1 MSSGTLRRL
10 YRGETKIDFI
20 GKRRIWF
27 AISGILLAISLG
39 SIFIRQAESP
49 CAAALKGLSCGI
61 EFKGG
66 LQLRAEVPD
75 EGPLGD
81 ASDQEVIQGVRE
93 SVADAGVEGAKVQ
106 VAVREGERNILVQTK
121 TDSPEDRTLV
131 SDAVS
136 EAVGSEITDSSQ
148 IAGSWGQQ
156 ITNRAIR
163 ALLVFFVVV
172 ALFITW
178 RYEWKMAFAAMVAMV
193 HDLIIT
199 AGIYSLVGFE
209 VSPSTVIALLTILG
223 YSLYDNVV
231 VFDKL
236 EENTQLYATTGRMTY
251 REAANLSVN
260 QVFMRSLNTSLSTL
274 LPVGTLLFIGAG
286 LFGAST
292 LKDLALALFIGLLAG
307 SYSSVFTGV
316 PILAGLKENEPRYRA
331 AEQRLEKGRQAAA
344 AKAAPS
350 DEEDGAVEEKATERV
365 PARARPSTASRP
377 PARSRAGSKKAKR
390 RKRR

>member
-1 MSSGTLRRL
+1 MSTLARL
-10 YRGETKIDFI
+10 YRGETRIDFI
-20 GKRRIWF
+20 GKRKLWYL
-27 AISGILLAISLG
+27 ISGVIIAVSLASMLFRG
-39 SIFIRQAESP
+39 SETP
-49 CAAALKGLSCGI
+49 CASFLKGLNCGI

-75 EGPLGD
+75 DGPLGD
-81 ASDQEVIQGVRE
+81 ASALEVIAAVRDAVSE
-93 SVADAGVEGAKVQ
+93 AGVDGAKVQ
-106 VAVREGERNILVQTK
+106 VAEQDEGRSILVQTK
-121 TDSPEDRTLV
+121 TDTPEEREV
-131 SDAVS
+131 IGDAVS

-193 HDLIIT
+193 HDLLIT

-209 VSPSTVIALLTILG
+209 VTPSTVIALLTILG

-231 VFDKL
+231 VFDKV
-236 EENTQLYATTGRMTY
+236 EENTELYATSGRMTY
-251 REAANLSVN
+251 RESANLAVN

-286 LFGAST
+286 LFGANT

-307 SYSSVFTGV
+307 SYSSVFNAV
-316 PILAGLKENEPRYRA
+316 PILAGLKENEPRFRA
-331 AEQRLEKGRQAAA
+331 AEQRLEKSRRA
-344 AKAAPS
+344 
-350 DEEDGAVEEKATERV
+350 ATEPPGPAEEAPETEPERV
-365 PARARPSTASRP
+365 APRTRPATTSRP
-377 PARSRAGSKKAKR
+377 PARARAGSKKAKR